1 MDNNSQAVQ
10 GEIIDLKG
18 KRILV
23 VDDVVTNREILYLLL
38 ETSGATIDQAAD
50 GEEAVRMFSRN
61 KYDLVFMDLHMPVMN
76 GYNATKNIRSLPLLW
91 AISTP
96 IISVS
101 AESSVELHAK
111 CRAVGIN
118 DHISKPVATK
128 DLYEKIAKWMPNAS
142 GLGKAV

>member
-1 MDNNSQAVQ
+1 MDLS
-10 GEIIDLKG
+10 G
-18 KRILV
+18 KRILI
-23 VDDVVTNREILYLLL
+23 VDDVVTNREIIYMLL
-38 ETSGATIDQAAD
+38 EDTGATVDQAAD

-111 CRAVGIN
+111 CKAVGMN
-118 DHISKPVATK
+118 DHISKPVEMK
-128 DLYEKIAKWMPNAS
+128 DLYDKISKWLPNAS
-142 GLGKAV
+142 GRGKEG